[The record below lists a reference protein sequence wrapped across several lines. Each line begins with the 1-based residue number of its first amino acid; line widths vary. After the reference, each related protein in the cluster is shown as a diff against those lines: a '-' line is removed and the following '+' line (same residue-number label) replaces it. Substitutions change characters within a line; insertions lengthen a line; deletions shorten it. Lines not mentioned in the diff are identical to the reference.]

1 MDRISFLPDDVLLH
15 LLSLLT
21 TKDVLKTSV
30 LSKRWRNLWKLVPKL
45 KYIDCDE
52 NADHGRFLLFVDRSL
67 LLNTA
72 PVLESLHFKFRRQC
86 SDVDIGF
93 WVRIAAERGLR
104 DFDFYHPIFNEP
116 SRLPQSLFT
125 CGTLVV
131 LKLTNVSLADVKF
144 PVSFQCLK
152 TLHLG
157 WVIYLDDESPQ
168 KLLSSC
174 PILEVLV
181 VNRVIDDNV
190 TTTFSITVPTLQKLF
205 YNGKSGALE
214 NESEFVLNAPSL
226 KSLEILDGGYE
237 CKIEKMPEIVA
248 ANVEVIYWN
257 TDNLL
262 GSLTSLKRLS
272 LCLPMESS
280 FPIGKIFHQLV
291 DLEFCTCELEWDV
304 LMYLLK
310 DSPKLRALKLN
321 ERHNNFLGNRRRRWD
336 EPSSVPETLMFG
348 LQTLEWRN
356 YRGWYLEKELA
367 TFILKHSCRLK
378 TASFSPVVTTL
389 EKQHRMLTELAL
401 LSRGST
407 TCQLVFD

>member
-72 PVLESLHFKFRRQC
+72 PVLQSLHFKFRRQC

-104 DFDFYHPIFNEP
+104 DFYYYHSAFNEP
-116 SRLPQSLFT
+116 SRLPQRLFT

-144 PVSFQCLK
+144 PVSFPILK
-152 TLHLG
+152 TLHLS
-157 WVIYLDDESPQ
+157 WVIYLDDESPR

-174 PILEVLV
+174 PILEDLV
-181 VNRVIDDNV
+181 VNRDRDDNV
-190 TTTFSITVPTLQKLF
+190 TTFSIMVPSLQKLT
-205 YNGKSGALE
+205 YCGVSGDEAD
-214 NESEFVLNAPSL
+214 FVLNAPSL
-226 KSLEILDGGYE
+226 KCLKISDLGYE
-237 CKIEKMPEIVA
+237 CMVEKMPEIVA

-257 TDNLL
+257 TDNIL
-262 GSLTSLKRLS
+262 GSLTSVKRLS
-272 LCLPMESS
+272 LCLPSESP
-280 FPIGKIFHQLV
+280 FPTGKMFNQLV
-291 DLEFCTCELEWDV
+291 DLEFCTCATGWEL
-304 LMYLLK
+304 LLSFLK
-310 DSPKLRALKLN
+310 HSPKLRALKLN
-321 ERHNNFLGNRRRRWD
+321 ERHGCDIGELWDHRDD
-336 EPSSVPETLMFG
+336 EPRCVPETLMFG
-348 LQTLEWRN
+348 LETLEWRN
-356 YRGWYLEKELA
+356 YRGWNVEKQLA
-367 TFILKHSCRLK
+367 TLLLKHSFHLK
-378 TASFSPVVTTL
+378 RAIFSSVDTNL
-389 EKQHRMLTELAL
+389 EDENEMLTELAL
-401 LSRGST
+401 LPRGST
-407 TCQLVFD
+407 TCQLVFS